1 MSSTMNL
8 KFEKIYEEELYEVTR
23 FGPLQGDQFRSMKE
37 YMLHHLANL
46 ITTVQNKDLNNE
58 QTFKTQKEYAE
69 SLRNIVM
76 EDLHPS
82 LRKLQQADQRRL
94 QSIQECE
101 EIITKVQVTAT
112 SNSDSLVQVLNALE
126 LKKG

>member
-1 MSSTMNL
+1 MNL

-37 YMLHHLANL
+37 YMLHHLAHLNA
-46 ITTVQNKDLNNE
+46 TVQNKDLNNE

-76 EDLHPS
+76 EDLYPS

-101 EIITKVQVTAT
+101 EIITKVQATAT
-112 SNSDSLVQVLNALE
+112 SNSDSLV
-126 LKKG
+126 